1 MIINLFSF
9 NVDLFQNVNVNNG
22 TLVQHLV
29 VERVPVICFNMLRLQ
44 ELKQEQEFGICKY
57 ARSRS
62 LLSLSRS
69 GVGVSKKQ
77 TLLTSGAQPGLGI
90 DTQKSKEIIDIDSSP
105 KSKEIIDFDGSFKK

>member
-9 NVDLFQNVNVNNG
+9 NFDLFQNVNVNNG

-57 ARSRS
+57 TRSRSRS

-90 DTQKSKEIIDIDSSP
+90 DTQKSKEIIDIR
-105 KSKEIIDFDGSFKK
+105 